1 MNDRPIAA
9 TIHRVPSSLSPGA
22 PMTTIHKRGRLALAG
37 VLAAAALGSAAPAQ
51 ADTADRCEVKLE
63 RIEQRFR
70 QIEERR
76 GYEAATKWWN
86 EHAWPTYYERCE
98 AP

>member
-1 MNDRPIAA
+1 
-9 TIHRVPSSLSPGA
+9 
-22 PMTTIHKRGRLALAG
+22 MTSIHKHGRLALAG

-51 ADTADRCEVKLE
+51 ADNADRCDAKLE

-70 QIEERR
+70 EIEERR
-76 GYEAATKWWN
+76 GYDAATKWWN
-86 EHAWPTYYERCE
+86 EHGWPQYYERCV